1 MHPVRGF
8 SDGSDCLSTSFTLMF
23 NIWKKPGKIG
33 VADLDSRCIKLFRGY
48 TRSCA
53 LLLTYANQLTI
64 LRMLFVPCFVI
75 LLIYGYPKSAT
86 IVFLLAGITDGLDGL
101 LARKLQ
107 QKTVLGSF
115 LDPMADKILLT
126 AAFVTLTIPS
136 VPMVL
141 HIPTWLTVLTISRD
155 LIIALSVLVIHL
167 QTQHSSFPP
176 SIIGKCTTAVQLL
189 TVGVCMLANFEM
201 KVAIFAFP
209 LVVYTTLAFTLASG
223 LHYAFKSVKIIAS
236 YQGSGN
242 DSKRS

>member
-1 MHPVRGF
+1 M
-8 SDGSDCLSTSFTLMF
+8 
-23 NIWKKPGKIG
+23 
-33 VADLDSRCIKLFRGY
+33 
-48 TRSCA
+48 
-53 LLLTYANQLTI
+53 LLTYANQLTI

-86 IVFLLAGITDGLDGL
+86 VVLLLAGITDGLDGL

-136 VPMVL
+136 VPLML

-167 QTQHSSFPP
+167 QTQHTSFPP
-176 SIIGKCTTAVQLL
+176 TMLGKCTTAVQLL
-189 TVGVCMLANFEM
+189 TVGICMIANFEL
-201 KVAIFAFP
+201 KSAVYVFP
-209 LVVYTTLAFTLASG
+209 LVVYATLAFTLASG
-223 LHYAFKSVKIIAS
+223 LHYAYKSVKIIAS
-236 YQGSGN
+236 YQGPGN
-242 DSKRS
+242 DTKRS